1 MRTIYDLE
9 RQKVQ
14 IDDNYLTNRLA
25 SDNLKMSETRTRSDM
40 NQRRS
45 NFVRLAEARTNKAIK
60 SVRAIG
66 NLSNRSSYEFSEADV
81 RDIVSALNKEIAT
94 LKSRFEHTSS
104 GASQEFKLKP

>member
-1 MRTIYDLE
+1 M
-9 RQKVQ
+9 Q
-14 IDDNYLTNRLA
+14 IDSNYLTNKVA
-25 SDNLKMSETRTRSDM
+25 SGSLKHVQTRTGSEM

-60 SVRAIG
+60 SIRAIG

-81 RDIVSALNKEIAT
+81 REMVSALNKEIAT
-94 LKSRFEHTSS
+94 LKSRFEHVAS